1 MMIFGSLVAAVAAAT
16 MGASMPADTVRGV
29 VFDSLSQRP
38 LAGASVMA
46 EPGGQSAMTD
56 DRGQFVLVAPEKI
69 TRVTA
74 FHLALDK
81 TGIGSISAAPT
92 SGATRLMLTTD
103 RKSTRLNSSH

>member
-74 FHLALDK
+74 FHLALGPDGLYV
-81 TGIGSISAAPT
+81 TGPT
-92 SGATRLMLTTD
+92 LSTFDVIYRVTFSGDVSVPRA
-103 RKSTRLNSSH
+103 SV